1 MFRRSTRRQVL
12 QAAAGGAV
20 LGLDH
25 WELASAD
32 DASTKTGR
40 MKSRL
45 TVPAQPYEFCFEPA
59 STALLVIDMQRDF
72 VLPGGFGEMLGNKV
86 ALLEPAIEPTSR
98 VLNAFRGKQL
108 TVLHTRE
115 GHRPDMS
122 DCPPSKRA
130 RGRLKIGIGD
140 RGPMGRV
147 LIRGERGHGII
158 EQLEPLPS
166 ETVIDKPGKGA
177 FFATDLDLILKN
189 LGIRSLVVTGVT
201 TEVCVQT
208 SVREANDRGYEC
220 LVLEDCVASYFPEFQ
235 RAALDM
241 IKAQGGIVG
250 WVSTS
255 DELLNVLNTSTSGS
269 ECGGTPVP

>member
-1 MFRRSTRRQVL
+1 
-12 QAAAGGAV
+12 
-20 LGLDH
+20 
-25 WELASAD
+25 
-32 DASTKTGR
+32 
-40 MKSRL
+40 MKLS
-45 TVPAQPYEFCFEPA
+45 VKAEPYEFEFETA
-59 STALLVIDMQRDF
+59 STALIVIDMQRDF
-72 VLPGGFGEMLGNKV
+72 VLPGGFGALLGNDV
-86 ALLEPAIEPTSR
+86 SRLRPAIAPTRR
-98 VLNAFRGKQL
+98 VLEAFRSKHL
-108 TVLHTRE
+108 NVLHTRE
-115 GHRPDMS
+115 GHRADMS

-140 RGPMGRV
+140 EGPMGRV

-158 EQLEPLPS
+158 DELEPLPS
-166 ETVIDKPGKGA
+166 EPVIDKPGKGA

-208 SVREANDRGYEC
+208 TLREANDRGYEC

-235 RAALDM
+235 RLALDM

-255 DELLNVLNTSTSGS
+255 AELLKTLMG
-269 ECGGTPVP
+269 